1 MARLHVQGLSKKYGG
16 TAVVSDFSH
25 EFADGKI
32 TTIVGPSGSGKSTT
46 LWMIAGLTNPD
57 RGGVMIDREEISHV
71 LPEHREIGMVFQ
83 NYALFP
89 HLTVRENV
97 EFGLRVRRL
106 SRTERRKQGEEI
118 LRLTRIENLSDR
130 HVSQISGGE
139 QQRVALARA
148 LVIRPKVLLMD
159 EPLSALDAK
168 LREELRGELFRLLN
182 ELGITTVYVT
192 HDQME
197 AMSLGNDL
205 IVMNEGRI
213 EQVGPPLDV
222 YLRPQNNFVANFLG
236 VANAFEGECVTLSG
250 NRKVRLPFAEIDLI
264 EDFPEGPCWA
274 MIRPEDLHI
283 VPNNGEAH
291 FHGEFESSVFLGNRL
306 RISIRVGSIDMVL
319 DVGNDTVID
328 RHSPIPIRINTDKVF
343 LRFR

>member
-1 MARLHVQGLSKKYGG
+1 MAELTVRGLSKTYGE
-16 TAVVSDFSH
+16 TPAVSDFSH
-25 EFADGKI
+25 TFADGKI
-32 TTIVGPSGSGKSTT
+32 TTVVGPSGSGKSTT
-46 LWMIAGLTNPD
+46 LWMIAGLTRPD
-57 RGGVMIDREEISHV
+57 RGAIRIDGEEVTH
-71 LPEHREIGMVFQ
+71 LAAEHREIGMVFQ

-97 EFGLRVRRL
+97 EFGLRVRRVP
-106 SRTERRKQGEEI
+106 RAERNKRALET
-118 LRLTRIENLSDR
+118 LALTRIEHLSER
-130 HVSQISGGE
+130 YPSRISGGE

-182 ELGITTVYVT
+182 ELGVTTVYVT

-222 YLRPQNNFVANFLG
+222 YLRPENTFVANFLG
-236 VANAFEGECVTLSG
+236 AANAFEGECVLRSG
-250 NRKVRLPFAEIDLI
+250 RRRVRLPFTEIDLI
-264 EDFPEGPCWA
+264 DDFPEGPCWA
-274 MIRPEDLHI
+274 MIRPEDLSI
-283 VPNNGEAH
+283 ATQKGDAH
-291 FHGEFESSVFLGNRL
+291 FHGEFASSVFLGNRL
-306 RISIRVGSIDMVL
+306 RVSIRVGSIDVVL

-328 RHSPIPIRINTDKVF
+328 PRLPIPIRIDTTKVY